1 MSVDE
6 KWRKL
11 SDDDQLFVEQIINQ
25 LLELRGFSISD
36 SEYAA
41 NLERLE
47 KMKEEPEL
55 YAKDAFQ
62 VLKNLKE
69 KIRHGKS

>member
-1 MSVDE
+1 MSVEE
-6 KWRKL
+6 KWHKL
-11 SDDDQLFVEQIINQ
+11 SNDDQLFVEQIINQ
-25 LLELRGFSISD
+25 LLELRGFTISD

-69 KIRHGKS
+69 KIRDGKS

>member
-6 KWRKL
+6 KWHML
-11 SDDDQLFVEQIINQ
+11 SNDDQLFVEQIINQ
-25 LLELRGFSISD
+25 LLELGGGAISD
-36 SEYAA
+36 REYAA

-69 KIRHGKS
+69 KIRDGKS

>member
-6 KWRKL
+6 KWHML
-11 SDDDQLFVEQIINQ
+11 SNDDQLFVEQIINQ
-25 LLELRGFSISD
+25 LLELGGGAISD
-36 SEYAA
+36 REYAA

-62 VLKNLKE
+62 VLQILKE
-69 KIRHGKS
+69 KIRDGKS

>member
-6 KWRKL
+6 KWRML
-11 SDDDQLFVEQIINQ
+11 SNDDQLFVEQIINQ
-25 LLELRGFSISD
+25 LLELGGGAISD
-36 SEYAA
+36 REYAA

-69 KIRHGKS
+69 KIRDDKS

>member
-36 SEYAA
+36 PEYAA

-69 KIRHGKS
+69 KIRDGKS

>member
-69 KIRHGKS
+69 KIRDDKS

>member
-36 SEYAA
+36 PEYAS

-69 KIRHGKS
+69 KIRDGKS

>member
-11 SDDDQLFVEQIINQ
+11 SDDDQLFLEQIINQ
-25 LLELRGFSISD
+25 LLEIRFFSISD
-36 SEYAA
+36 PEYAA

-47 KMKEEPEL
+47 KMKEDPEL

-62 VLKNLKE
+62 VLKNLQE
-69 KIRHGKS
+69 KIRDGKS

>member
-69 KIRHGKS
+69 KIRDGKS